1 MEIVGIVVLV
11 NDTQVVSDRFRKRV
25 IVIDNATD
33 PQYPSPV
40 SVEFVQDRVDLLDDY
55 KPGQRVKAWF
65 DLRGRKWTDRNGQVR
80 YFTTVQ
86 GWRIQSEEAQ
96 QPQAG
101 GYADVNMGNIPPVPP
116 APAQPAAAGGGGLDD
131 IPF

>member
-1 MEIVGIVVLV
+1 MEIVGTVVLV

-25 IVIDNATD
+25 IVIDNTTD

-40 SVEFVQDRVDLLDDY
+40 SVEFVQDRVDLLDGY
-55 KPGQRVKAWF
+55 QPGQRVKAWF
-65 DLRGRKWTDRNGQVR
+65 DLRGRKWDGPQGTR

-116 APAQPAAAGGGGLDD
+116 APAQPGHGGGQVDD